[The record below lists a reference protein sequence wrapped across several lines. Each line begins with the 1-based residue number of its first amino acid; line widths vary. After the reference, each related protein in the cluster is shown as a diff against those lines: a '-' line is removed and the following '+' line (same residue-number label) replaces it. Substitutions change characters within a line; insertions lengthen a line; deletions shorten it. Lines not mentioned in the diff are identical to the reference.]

1 MKTAIMTLAAVLTFG
16 MVFGQFA
23 SAAPSLE
30 RRSGYG
36 CGGPG
41 SGQSTLSKE
50 DLEARQ
56 KFYEDT
62 RESRK
67 QLFELQREYG
77 AALNTDPVD
86 KDRAEELWSEM
97 FDLRNEIQQLAK
109 DNDVFLGGPA
119 YCLGPNGYYEGD
131 TNRSNYRR
139 GRNIRNRG
147 GRLINI

>member
-16 MVFGQFA
+16 LIFSQFA

-30 RRSGYG
+30 RKSGYG

-41 SGQSTLSKE
+41 YGQSTFSKE

-67 QLFELQREYG
+67 QLFELQKEY
-77 AALNTDPVD
+77 ATVLNTDQVD

-97 FDLRNEIQQLAK
+97 FDLRNEIQKLAK
-109 DNDVFLGGPA
+109 DEGVLLGGPS

-131 TNRSNYRR
+131 TNKSKY
-139 GRNIRNRG
+139 RG
-147 GRLINI
+147 GRTYRNKGGRWINI